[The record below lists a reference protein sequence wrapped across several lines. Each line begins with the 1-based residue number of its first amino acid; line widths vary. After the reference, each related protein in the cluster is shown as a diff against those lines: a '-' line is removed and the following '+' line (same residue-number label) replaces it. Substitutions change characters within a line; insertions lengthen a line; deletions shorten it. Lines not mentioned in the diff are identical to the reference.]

1 MGAVTIG
8 VDAEVGPPVEEV
20 VVGVVDGCPG
30 GVGVP
35 VVVVARVVGVGV
47 GVDGG
52 RVEGEVVCVPE
63 MVLPGVLT
71 TGFVSVG
78 GEGMLVVFTVVGE
91 VVRGVVDSVVE
102 GEVD

>member
-1 MGAVTIG
+1 MLGGVTIG
-8 VDAEVGPPVEEV
+8 VDEEVGTPVEAV
-20 VVGVVDGCPG
+20 VVGVVDGCPC

-35 VVVVARVVGVGV
+35 MVVVARVVGV

-52 RVEGEVVCVPE
+52 RVEGEVVGVPE
-63 MVLPGVLT
+63 VVLPGVVA

-78 GEGMLVVFTVVGE
+78 GEGVLVVFTVVGE

>member
-1 MGAVTIG
+1 MLGPVTIG
-8 VDAEVGPPVEEV
+8 VDEEVGTPVEA
-20 VVGVVDGCPG
+20 VVDGCPG

-35 VVVVARVVGVGV
+35 VVVVARVVGA

-52 RVEGEVVCVPE
+52 RVEGEVVGEPE
-63 MVLPGVLT
+63 VVLPGVVT
-71 TGFVSVG
+71 AGFVSVG

-102 GEVD
+102 GKVD